1 MSNDGNVRDVEKPEE
16 VNFENL
22 EPTQKSK
29 LVTFSASSMLNAAS
43 GTVMVKLSNAFKE
56 FEIEGFKS
64 KTLYS
69 RIHWIYDPFAISK
82 LNPHGRPVF
91 VWYHI
96 RFNKC

>member
-22 EPTQKSK
+22 ESTQKSK

-69 RIHWIYDPFAISK
+69 LIHWTYDPF
-82 LNPHGRPVF
+82 
-91 VWYHI
+91 
-96 RFNKC
+96 

>member
-22 EPTQKSK
+22 EPQSKSK

-56 FEIEGFKS
+56 FEIEGFKT
-64 KTLYS
+64 KTIQSYPTDIQPIL
-69 RIHWIYDPFAISK
+69 IF
-82 LNPHGRPVF
+82 
-91 VWYHI
+91 
-96 RFNKC
+96 

>member
-69 RIHWIYDPFAISK
+69 LIHLTYDPSSIGISSLLPMK
-82 LNPHGRPVF
+82 PVHHF
-91 VWYHI
+91 VLT
-96 RFNKC
+96 FFC

>member
-1 MSNDGNVRDVEKPEE
+1 MDPTSQIITDINVIVWNNGNVRDVEKPEE
-16 VNFENL
+16 VTFENI
-22 EPTQKSK
+22 ESTSKSK

-56 FEIEGFKS
+56 FEIS
-64 KTLYS
+64 
-69 RIHWIYDPFAISK
+69 
-82 LNPHGRPVF
+82 VF

>member
-64 KTLYS
+64 KTLYGL
-69 RIHWIYDPFAISK
+69 IHWTYTLFAK
-82 LNPHGRPVF
+82 LNLHGRPVF

>member
-69 RIHWIYDPFAISK
+69 LIHWKYEPFLFYSPSRN
-82 LNPHGRPVF
+82 L
-91 VWYHI
+91 
-96 RFNKC
+96 RFRN

>member
-69 RIHWIYDPFAISK
+69 LIHWTYDPFLFYLEIKSPWK
-82 LNPHGRPVF
+82 T
-91 VWYHI
+91 
-96 RFNKC
+96 RFYMVSH